1 MKKSIILTFV
11 SLLVFILLLGNFI
24 SAVCNLDISM
34 INQDPYPAIPGD
46 YVKVVFQID
55 GLENTE
61 CGEVTFG
68 IKEEYPISLDPN
80 VTNPITIKSGTFQI
94 NYGSFYLA
102 PYKLRLDENALNGE
116 NPIEVYHTKSSS
128 STTVITEFN
137 LTVEDIRADFEIHVK
152 EYDYNTGELTFE
164 ILNIAESDVE
174 ALTIEIPK
182 QDGIEIKG
190 ANRMVV
196 GDLDSNE
203 YTTADFEAILPKEE
217 IKINLN
223 VIYTDSINVR
233 REMQKV
239 VDFDSSYFIDR
250 NKDKKSQPWLIYII
264 ILAVVGFFIWKRI
277 KKKRRETERM
287 KKKGMIQ

>member
-1 MKKSIILTFV
+1 MKKGIRFIFTFIIIAV
-11 SLLVFILLLGNFI
+11 YLLNIATAACDLQ
-24 SAVCNLDISM
+24 ISM
-34 INQDPYPAIPGD
+34 LNQDPYPAIPGD

-55 GLENTE
+55 GLESTE

-80 VTNPITIKSGTFQI
+80 VTNPITIKSGTFQA

-102 PYKLRLDENALNGE
+102 PYKLRLDENAMDGE

-128 STTVITEFN
+128 SVTVITEFN
-137 LTVEDIRADFEIHVK
+137 LTVDDIRADFEIHVK
-152 EYDYNTGELTFE
+152 NYNYETKELTFE

-182 QDGIEIKG
+182 QEEIEIKG
-190 ANRMVV
+190 ANKMVV

-203 YTTADFEAILPKEE
+203 YTTADFEAILPEKET
-217 IKINLN
+217 KINLN

-233 REMQKV
+233 REIQKV
-239 VDFDSSYFIDR
+239 VNFDSSYFLDR
-250 NKDKKSQPWLIYII
+250 NGDKKTQPYWLYGLIVLVII
-264 ILAVVGFFIWKRI
+264 FLVWRRI
-277 KKKRRETERM
+277 KKKKREEERRKRRAM
-287 KKKGMIQ
+287 S